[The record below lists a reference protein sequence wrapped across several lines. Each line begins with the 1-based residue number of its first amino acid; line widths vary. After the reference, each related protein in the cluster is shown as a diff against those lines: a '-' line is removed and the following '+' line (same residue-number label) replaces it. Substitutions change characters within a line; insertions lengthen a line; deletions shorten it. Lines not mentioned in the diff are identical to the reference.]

1 MLVCLLYEE
10 PVSGILCVI
19 NIRGFD
25 QNVLFITA
33 CFTDTHL
40 LECTFNSRIKKVML
54 LVLER
59 VTYLE
64 YSKSSISPNVNFW
77 SERKGTFTL
86 QFLGDFSENLSS

>member
-1 MLVCLLYEE
+1 MLMCLLYEE

-40 LECTFNSRIKKVML
+40 LKCTFNSRLKKVTL

-64 YSKSSISPNVNFW
+64 YSKNSISPNVNFW

>member
-1 MLVCLLYEE
+1 MCLLYEE

-40 LECTFNSRIKKVML
+40 LKCTFNSRIKKVTL

-64 YSKSSISPNVNFW
+64 YSKTLFLPMLISGLKGKEPLHCNFW
-77 SERKGTFTL
+77 VISVKI
-86 QFLGDFSENLSS
+86 

>member
-1 MLVCLLYEE
+1 MCLLYEE

-19 NIRGFD
+19 NIQGFD

-40 LECTFNSRIKKVML
+40 LKCTFNSRIKKVTL

-64 YSKSSISPNVNFW
+64 YSKNSISPNVNFC

>member
-1 MLVCLLYEE
+1 M
-10 PVSGILCVI
+10 I

-33 CFTDTHL
+33 CFIDARL
-40 LECTFNSRIKKVML
+40 LKCTFNSRIKKVTF

-64 YSKSSISPNVNFW
+64 YSKNSISLNVNFS